1 MIVAGL
7 EPQAEMVHWWFATG
21 VLVLGLLF
29 FTELLV
35 GPEVWRRRAWRR
47 YLWPGTLFLL
57 GVLMWPVMALYT
69 NSMIHM
75 VAHGSWAQMLMLAG
89 AAELGVAR
97 GKLRSQYW
105 RLTLAAAMLVS
116 GTAFLV
122 HEQNAWFFARA
133 AFLHHALGW
142 TLIVASVFPLVQA
155 FRPRSVAAASG
166 FAMTFV
172 VIAVLLYCDRD
183 TAAILGHFSQYAGVP
198 HR

>member
-1 MIVAGL
+1 MIVAGI

-21 VLVLGLLF
+21 VLALGLLF
-29 FTELLV
+29 IAETIV
-35 GPEVWRRRAWRR
+35 GKEVWARRPWRR
-47 YLWPGTLFLL
+47 YLWPGLLFLL

-75 VAHGSWAQMLMLAG
+75 VAHGSWAQVLMLSG

-97 GKLRSQYW
+97 GKLQSQYW
-105 RLTLAAAMLVS
+105 RLTVAAAMIIS

-122 HEQNAWFFARA
+122 HEQNGWYFARA

-142 TLIVASVFPLVQA
+142 TLLVASVFPLAQA
-155 FRPRSVAAASG
+155 FRPRSIVAASG
-166 FAMTFV
+166 FAATFV
-172 VIAVLLYCDRD
+172 ILAVLLYCDRD
-183 TAAILGHFSQYAGVP
+183 SAAILGHFSTFAGVP

>member
-1 MIVAGL
+1 VIVAGI

-29 FTELLV
+29 FAELLV
-35 GPEVWRRRAWRR
+35 GPEVWGRRAWRR

-89 AAELGVAR
+89 GAELGVAR
-97 GKLRSQYW
+97 GKLHSQYW
-105 RLTLAAAMLVS
+105 RLTSAAAMLVS

-142 TLIVASVFPLVQA
+142 TLIVASVFPLMQA
-155 FRPRSVAAASG
+155 FRPRSIFAASG
-166 FAMTFV
+166 FAMTFL
-172 VIAVLLYCDRD
+172 VIAVFLYCDRD
-183 TAAILGHFSQYAGVP
+183 SAAILGHFSPYAGVP